1 MNEDGRRTTR
11 MRDRAAGAAVMEQV
25 VRLHTQ
31 TPPRSALARALGA
44 RPIGAD
50 TAPWFAGA
58 LGEREVGALLDRLPE
73 GWSVFHA
80 IPVGTR
86 PDASGAVSDV
96 DHIVVGPPGV
106 FVVNTKHHRG
116 QRVWVG
122 ERAVLVAGQKQ
133 PYPRNS
139 DLEASRVRGVLAQA
153 GITAPVT
160 AVVALVGTKEVTVRQ
175 QPRRVVVL
183 RAEQL
188 VRWLTRRPAV
198 LDAATT
204 ADVARLFDDPA
215 TWRPLDSPAD
225 TVERFAVI
233 EREVRTAQL
242 VRAGWL
248 LAVALG
254 AVAVALP
261 VVSVLTR

>member
-1 MNEDGRRTTR
+1 MVRR
-11 MRDRAAGAAVMEQV
+11 RARRARSGCAA
-25 VRLHTQ
+25 
-31 TPPRSALARALGA
+31 PP
-44 RPIGAD
+44 
-50 TAPWFAGA
+50 APG
-58 LGEREVGALLDRLPE
+58 

-80 IPVGTR
+80 VPVGTR

-106 FVVNTKHHRG
+106 FVVNTEHHRG

-133 PYPRNS
+133 PYLRNS

-153 GITAPVT
+153 GIAAPVT

-175 QPRRVVVL
+175 RPRRVVVL

-198 LDAATT
+198 LDAATI
-204 ADVARLFDDPA
+204 AEVAGLFDDPA
-215 TWRPLDSPAD
+215 TWRPVDSSPE

-254 AVAVALP
+254 AVAIALP
-261 VVSVLTR
+261 VSSVLIR